1 MFHIADKAKEKLNHL
16 LKEEGNKGKLFRLDM
31 KGMGWSG
38 PKFDL
43 VLDEPKENDNMVR
56 EEGIDFLLSP
66 ETALRIKL
74 FKDIRI
80 DYSDGVYTGG
90 FKVKAGF
97 LSGC

>member
-1 MFHIADKAKEKLNHL
+1 
-16 LKEEGNKGKLFRLDM
+16 
-31 KGMGWSG
+31 
-38 PKFDL
+38 
-43 VLDEPKENDNMVR
+43 VR

-66 ETALRIKL
+66 ETALRIKI
-74 FKDIRI
+74 FKDIKI